1 MPGCGGPELLSR
13 LQVSAPALRV
23 LYMSGYTEQ
32 SAAHNAGHRSRL
44 AVRPEAVHGRGVR
57 ATGARR
63 VGPMSARARLR
74 RFLAMIA
81 GALAGR
87 AGPDPVRQLEAERA
101 RLSDERFR
109 QLADH
114 IADAFW
120 IRSVDMR
127 TLHYISPA
135 FERIWG
141 RSVASL
147 YADPQAWSSFI
158 VPEDRERVLAAFR
171 AIGESPP
178 LDIEYR
184 IARPDG
190 EVRWVRVR
198 GFQVRDA
205 AGVVIRH
212 TGIVTDITDRRQVE
226 AALQES
232 EQRYRA
238 LVEWSPEPVAVTRA
252 GTILFLNP
260 AAVTMIGAT
269 SPQQLLGKPIL
280 DMVHPDYHAIVRER
294 VQQATSLGS
303 ALSRHEEK
311 FIRLDGT
318 VIDVEIQSTPIVY
331 DGAPAIFSS
340 MRDVTA
346 SNRAVAALRASEA
359 ESRTLN
365 RALMMLGSSAGASAG
380 TGSAFF
386 EQLAANMADALGAQ
400 AGFVME
406 LCPGD
411 PPMARA
417 IAAVVEGTVTAGFD
431 SAISGTFCEQLLSS
445 DTSTMPTAS
454 SDAVRLALALLA
466 PQARGYLGRRLT
478 GAAGQPT
485 GLLFVL
491 FRELPEDTKFVTAT
505 LEIFAARA
513 ASELERQRMDAR
525 VREQAALL
533 DIAHEAI
540 MVESI

>member
-1 MPGCGGPELLSR
+1 
-13 LQVSAPALRV
+13 
-23 LYMSGYTEQ
+23 
-32 SAAHNAGHRSRL
+32 
-44 AVRPEAVHGRGVR
+44 
-57 ATGARR
+57 
-63 VGPMSARARLR
+63 MSARARLR

-81 GALAGR
+81 GALAGP

-269 SPQQLLGKPIL
+269 SPQQLLGKPIFDL
-280 DMVHPDYHAIVRER
+280 VHPDYHAI
-294 VQQATSLGS
+294 A
-303 ALSRHEEK
+303 
-311 FIRLDGT
+311 
-318 VIDVEIQSTPIVY
+318 
-331 DGAPAIFSS
+331 
-340 MRDVTA
+340 
-346 SNRAVAALRASEA
+346 RAARASRPPA
-359 ESRTLN
+359 AAARCRGTRRNSSGWTARSSRSRSRARRSSTTAN
-365 RALMMLGSSAGASAG
+365 RRSSARCG
-380 TGSAFF
+380 TS
-386 EQLAANMADALGAQ
+386 
-400 AGFVME
+400 
-406 LCPGD
+406 P
-411 PPMARA
+411 RA
-417 IAAVVEGTVTAGFD
+417 IAPSRRCG
-431 SAISGTFCEQLLSS
+431 
-445 DTSTMPTAS
+445 
-454 SDAVRLALALLA
+454 R
-466 PQARGYLGRRLT
+466 AR
-478 GAAGQPT
+478 PN
-485 GLLFVL
+485 
-491 FRELPEDTKFVTAT
+491 P
-505 LEIFAARA
+505 AR
-513 ASELERQRMDAR
+513 
-525 VREQAALL
+525 
-533 DIAHEAI
+533 
-540 MVESI
+540 

>member
-1 MPGCGGPELLSR
+1 
-13 LQVSAPALRV
+13 
-23 LYMSGYTEQ
+23 
-32 SAAHNAGHRSRL
+32 
-44 AVRPEAVHGRGVR
+44 
-57 ATGARR
+57 
-63 VGPMSARARLR
+63 MSARARLR
-74 RFLAMIA
+74 RFLAMLA
-81 GALAGR
+81 GALAGP
-87 AGPDPVRQLEAERA
+87 AGPEPVPLLEAERA

-147 YADPQAWSSFI
+147 YADPQAWSDFI

-294 VQQATSLGS
+294 VRAGDQP
-303 ALSRHEEK
+303 R
-311 FIRLDGT
+311 R
-318 VIDVEIQSTPIVY
+318 
-331 DGAPAIFSS
+331 
-340 MRDVTA
+340 
-346 SNRAVAALRASEA
+346 RAVEARGEIHQAGRHGHRCRDPGHADCLRRRTGDVQLDAGRHREQSRRRGAAGERGRIPHA
-359 ESRTLN
+359 ESR
-365 RALMMLGSSAGASAG
+365 ADDAG
-380 TGSAFF
+380 
-386 EQLAANMADALGAQ
+386 Q
-400 AGFVME
+400 
-406 LCPGD
+406 
-411 PPMARA
+411 
-417 IAAVVEGTVTAGFD
+417 
-431 SAISGTFCEQLLSS
+431 
-445 DTSTMPTAS
+445 
-454 SDAVRLALALLA
+454 
-466 PQARGYLGRRLT
+466 LGRRICRHRL
-478 GAAGQPT
+478 GVLRAAGRQYGRRARRRG
-485 GLLFVL
+485 GLRAGTASRRSADGPRDCRRRRGDGHRRFRLCDRRHVLRAAAFVGHEHD
-491 FRELPEDTKFVTAT
+491 RHPV
-505 LEIFAARA
+505 ARA
-513 ASELERQRMDAR
+513 PSGCAR
-525 VREQAALL
+525 PPGAPSAGLPRTAADGRGRPADGPVVRA
-533 DIAHEAI
+533 
-540 MVESI
+540 VS